1 MNKTFLKIFSKAN
14 VLVYRLTNGRVWGGL
29 KSSPVCLVTMK
40 GRKTGKTRTIPLMYV
55 PYGDQVVLVASLA
68 GAPEHPVWY
77 HNLMA
82 YPHVTIQ
89 AGSAKQ
95 DMDVRQASPE
105 EKAEIWPHAVAA
117 YGDFADYQER
127 TDRDIPVLIC
137 TPAGG

>member
-1 MNKTFLKIFSKAN
+1 MNKTFLKVFSKAN

-82 YPHVTIQ
+82 HPHVTIQ

-95 DMDVRQASPE
+95 DMDVRQSSPE